1 MPLAKKYCEYTKT
14 KEIIKAAHSQ
24 DIPPNIV
31 LTNFAKTATTPNL
44 PSNPAIPTRVPIQ
57 IKISQ
62 PVVSFKMSSH
72 VRHSLMTQANTAITA
87 MTVAC
92 KPVIV
97 VVDHNSMTPTK
108 IAATFFS
115 IVVIGPS
122 LSNSSRA
129 IAGASG
135 VSLISGG

>member
-1 MPLAKKYCEYTKT
+1 
-14 KEIIKAAHSQ
+14 
-24 DIPPNIV
+24 
-31 LTNFAKTATTPNL
+31 
-44 PSNPAIPTRVPIQ
+44 
-57 IKISQ
+57 
-62 PVVSFKMSSH
+62 
-72 VRHSLMTQANTAITA
+72 MTQANTAITA

-97 VVDHNSMTPTK
+97 VVDQSKIAPTK